1 MKVTILTPTYNR
13 GYTLKKLYNSLI
25 NQTNKNF
32 IWLVID
38 DGSTD
43 DTRNL
48 INLFM
53 EEKKIKI
60 EYHYQKNGG
69 KHRALNYGISL
80 IKSEITFIVDSDDW
94 ITNDAIETI
103 LKYFRKYKNDENIG
117 VISFLKAYPDFKI
130 NGPQYSKDEYRG
142 NYIED
147 RLNKNNWGDKA
158 EVCYTNVLK
167 KYPLPEIEKEKFIS
181 EGYLWV
187 KMALDYDSIYVNK
200 VIYIADYLQDGLT
213 NNIYKMR
220 IKNPKGC
227 IEVAKMACNDKAN
240 LKIKYKNMIKYIA
253 YSLIDKRKFYEI
265 YRNINYKFIFITSFI
280 PGILFEKYIMK
291 KNGSE

>member
-53 EEKKIKI
+53 KEEKIKI

-94 ITNDAIETI
+94 ITDDAIETI
-103 LKYFRKYKNDENIG
+103 LKYFRKYKDDENIG

-167 KYPLPEIEKEKFIS
+167 KYPLPEIEKEKFS
-181 EGYLWV
+181 SSV
-187 KMALDYDSIYVNK
+187 PSDYAI
-200 VIYIADYLQDGLT
+200 
-213 NNIYKMR
+213 
-220 IKNPKGC
+220 
-227 IEVAKMACNDKAN
+227 
-240 LKIKYKNMIKYIA
+240 
-253 YSLIDKRKFYEI
+253 
-265 YRNINYKFIFITSFI
+265 
-280 PGILFEKYIMK
+280 
-291 KNGSE
+291 